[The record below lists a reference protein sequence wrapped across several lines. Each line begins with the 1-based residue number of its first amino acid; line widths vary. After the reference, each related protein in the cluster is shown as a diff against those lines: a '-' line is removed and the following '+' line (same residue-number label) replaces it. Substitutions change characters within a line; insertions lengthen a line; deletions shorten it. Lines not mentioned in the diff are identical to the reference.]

1 MRLIMKYTN
10 QLVTIEQ
17 NKKQALLKAKNFITI
32 AKDILVRKDTD
43 VSSSVNIWVDPETS
57 MMWQV
62 DIDSEQYSWKD
73 SFEYVKKLNRE
84 KYGGYS
90 DWRVPSINE
99 LETPFFKA
107 TRNRHSMSKATY
119 IKKIFLN
126 SMTMYLQ
133 EFWSSSQAGGD
144 NAYRCRFAENL
155 SSPRKKEDL
164 LFVRCVRTQNT
175 TDINKKKIKTV
186 RIETKQKALQRKKVK
201 AYNDF
206 LNLAMKDNK

>member
-1 MRLIMKYTN
+1 MKHTN
-10 QLVTIEQ
+10 KLVTIDQ
-17 NKKQALLKAKNFITI
+17 NKKQALLKAKNFITV
-32 AKDILVRKDTD
+32 AKDILIKKDTD
-43 VSSSVNIWVDPETS
+43 ISSLVKVWVDPETS

-62 DIDSEQYSWKD
+62 EIDSEQYSWKD
-73 SFEYVKKLNRE
+73 SFEYVKKLNQE

-99 LETPFFKA
+99 LDTIFSNR
-107 TRNRHSMSKATY
+107 TYNRHSCTRETY
-119 IKKIFLN
+119 IKEIFLN

-133 EFWSSSQAGGD
+133 EFWSSSQATGN
-144 NAYRCRFAENL
+144 NAYRGRFAENL

-175 TDINKKKIKTV
+175 TGVKKKKIKTTG
-186 RIETKQKALQRKKVK
+186 IETKQKALQRKKEKV
-201 AYNDF
+201 YNDF